1 MAIGGNGI
9 PLPYPQAS
17 VPPLPFNFSNFFGSQ
32 AFTLV
37 AGGCVLVPP
46 GMWNIY
52 LGSYSWLQWQSPIT
66 GEWHP
71 LASNTRTN
79 FVQVSS
85 DGANYRI
92 WNPKGFPVSATV
104 GAAGNGYVQAS
115 TTVTAG
121 SGGSLWHAIVG
132 GALGTVVIGAD
143 TKGNVG
149 GTNFTIPPTI
159 VVPAPPSSITGL
171 PSTATVLGG
180 IPALATCTISNG
192 AINAVTITSTAAGAG
207 YQGTQTLQ
215 VIPNPFDPNIGTITV
230 PTLTVPVT
238 GAGTI
243 TAVVM
248 DYFGTTSGSAPTLT
262 IAGAGSSGTATANI
276 VATAATDNII
286 IQAVPSGI

>member
-1 MAIGGNGI
+1 MAIGGVGL
-9 PLPYPQAS
+9 PLPFPQAS
-17 VPPLPFNFSNFFGSQ
+17 VPPLPYNFANMLASQ

-37 AGGCVLVPP
+37 AGGALLVPP
-46 GMWNIY
+46 GMWMIY
-52 LGSYSWLQWQSPIT
+52 LGSYSWLQWQSPVT

-71 LASNTRTN
+71 FASNTRTN
-79 FVQVSS
+79 FVTVAS

-104 GAAGNGYVQAS
+104 SAAGTGYVQSS
-115 TTVTAG
+115 TVVTAG

-143 TKGNVG
+143 AKGNVG

-159 VVPAPPSSITGL
+159 VVPAPPASIVGL
-171 PSTATVLGG
+171 PSTATAMGG
-180 IPALATCTISNG
+180 IPALATCTISGG
-192 AINAVTITSTAAGAG
+192 AINAVTITSGAAGAG

-215 VIPNPFDPNIGTITV
+215 VLPNPFDPNIGTITV
-230 PTLTVPVT
+230 PSLTVPTT
-238 GAGTI
+238 GAGTV
-243 TAVVM
+243 TAVLM

-262 IAGAGSSGTATANI
+262 ISGAGSAATATANI

-286 IQAVPSGI
+286 MMQVPSSI